1 MKGLGLEPNLG
12 LFGWVKKLNPTFTR
26 EPYINSGKV
35 YKKHPLLN
43 RASNGCLLFK
53 RRIYTSSNI
62 GGLSFVKQ

>member
-35 YKKHPLLN
+35 YKKI
-43 RASNGCLLFK
+43 RYSTRQVTDA
-53 RRIYTSSNI
+53 
-62 GGLSFVKQ
+62 